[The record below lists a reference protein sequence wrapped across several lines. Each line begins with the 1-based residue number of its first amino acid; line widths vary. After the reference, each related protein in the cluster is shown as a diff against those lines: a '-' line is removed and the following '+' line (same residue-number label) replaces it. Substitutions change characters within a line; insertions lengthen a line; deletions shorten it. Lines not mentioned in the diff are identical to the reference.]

1 MLSNFKSFS
10 DSTPYVCSLL
20 LLVWLMTENIFFAYL
35 SVGTGIVIFTSAIL
49 YVVRLFW
56 HYGPIV
62 FVDIELDFFKLLSYL
77 IFILMTLVIFLYK
90 VV

>member
-1 MLSNFKSFS
+1 MLSYFKRFT
-10 DSTPYVCSLL
+10 DSTPYVCSIL

-35 SVGTGIVIFTSAIL
+35 SVGTGIIIFTVAIL
-49 YVVRLFW
+49 YVIRLFW

-77 IFILMTLVIFLYK
+77 VFILMTLFIFLYK